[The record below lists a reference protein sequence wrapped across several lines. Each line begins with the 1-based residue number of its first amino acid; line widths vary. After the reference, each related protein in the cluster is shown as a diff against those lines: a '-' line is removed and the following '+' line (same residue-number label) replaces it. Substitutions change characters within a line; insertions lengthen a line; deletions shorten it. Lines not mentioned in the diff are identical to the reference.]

1 MATRASWSPA
11 TDSSCAS
18 HSALN
23 SPTANTSRN
32 VALAASPGPVTA
44 RPLELGRRRQ
54 RRGPGPG
61 PWPRGPWPRGLLPRG
76 LLHRGPR
83 SGRRPAGPGRPPVED
98 LVDRRPDPAVLVD
111 HPAQHQEERGN
122 RPAVTADPEDGG
134 TDLLVGIRRQGYPG

>member
-18 HSALN
+18 HRALN

-32 VALAASPGPVTA
+32 VALAVSRRTVMA
-44 RPLELGRRRQ
+44 RPLGLGGRRQ

-61 PWPRGPWPRGLLPRG
+61 PWA
-76 LLHRGPR
+76 RGPR
-83 SGRRPAGPGRPPVED
+83 SRRRPAGLGRSPVED
-98 LVDRRPDPAVLVD
+98 LVDRGPDTAVLVD

-122 RPAVTADPEDGG
+122 RPEVTADPEDGRA
-134 TDLLVGIRRQGYPG
+134 DLLVGVRG